1 MSSTNQLA
9 PMQLTMHHVVP
20 EYLRQSLT
28 GRSSA
33 IWNTTVCMQQGE
45 LVSVQAPSGA
55 GKTTFV
61 QLLYGMRKDYSGTAQ
76 WDNLATNTTD
86 IEALATLRTNSVSVV
101 FQDLRL
107 FGELTA
113 MENIEIK
120 RCQTNAISTTTAD
133 EYLDRLGMSHKRDAI
148 AATLSY
154 GERQRIAIIRA
165 LMQPFSWLLMDEPF
179 SHLDTNNRKKAI
191 ALIEETVQHRQ
202 AGMILADL
210 NANDYFAYTQT
221 LLM

>member
-1 MSSTNQLA
+1 ML
-9 PMQLTMHHVVP
+9 LTMHHIVP
-20 EYLRQSLT
+20 DYLQQSLK
-28 GRSSA
+28 GPVSA
-33 IWNTTVCMQQGE
+33 IWGANVSIQQGE

-61 QLLYGMRKDYSGTAQ
+61 QLLYGLRKDYSGTAQ
-76 WDNLATNTTD
+76 WDDLAANTTD
-86 IEALATLRTNSVSVV
+86 AEALAALRTNNLSIV

-120 RCQTNAISTTTAD
+120 RCQTNTTSTATVH
-133 EYLDRLGMSHKRDAI
+133 EYLHRLGMSHKTDAR
-148 AATLSY
+148 ADTLSY

-165 LMQPFSWLLMDEPF
+165 LTQPFNWLLLDEPF
-179 SHLDTNNRKKAI
+179 SHLDNNNRQKAI
-191 ALIEETVQHRQ
+191 ELIEETVHARK

-210 NANDYFAYTQT
+210 NANTHIAYTQT
-221 LLM
+221 LIM

>member
-1 MSSTNQLA
+1 
-9 PMQLTMHHVVP
+9 MQLTMHNVLP
-20 EYLRQSLT
+20 NYLQPTPKERV
-28 GRSSA
+28 SA
-33 IWNTTVCMQQGE
+33 IWGNTVSIQQGD

-61 QLLYGMRKDYSGTAQ
+61 QLLYGLRKDYTGTAL
-76 WDNLATNTTD
+76 WDNLAPNTTD
-86 IEALATLRTNSVSVV
+86 EEALAALRTNNVSIV

-120 RCQTNAISTTTAD
+120 RCQTNTTSTATAH
-133 EYLDRLGMSHKRDAI
+133 EYLQRLGMSHKIDAK
-148 AATLSY
+148 ADTLSY

-165 LMQPFSWLLMDEPF
+165 LMQPFNWLLMDEPF
-179 SHLDTNNRKKAI
+179 SHLDNSNRQKAI
-191 ALIEETVQHRQ
+191 ELIGEIVHARK

-210 NANDYFAYTQT
+210 NANNYFAYTQT
-221 LLM
+221 LIM